1 MKEMDRSNM
10 SLCSYKNQDKTK
22 NKMVAYWKKSYLAY
36 KMAYS
41 TLQNELHL
49 LECIIIV
56 FYDF

>member
-1 MKEMDRSNM
+1 
-10 SLCSYKNQDKTK
+10 
-22 NKMVAYWKKSYLAY
+22 MVAYWKIWYAYVHQTNRIDQMICNFIHSHLAY

-49 LECIIIV
+49 LECVIIV

>member
-22 NKMVAYWKKSYLAY
+22 NKNSHLAY